1 MADEQYKWLD
11 GDAAERLLRG
21 EPLDAVDDDTRAHA
35 DRLAEALAALAAAPL
50 STGAELPGE
59 AEALAAFQTART
71 ARDGERTA
79 PGRPLH
85 RQPAAHSLDARLVRL
100 GRPATGGRKVRWGR
114 PVPFGLAAAVAAAMI
129 GGVAVAAGTGILRT
143 PFGDEPGPAASVST
157 AVNSQQP
164 LLTPTPSGSETDG
177 SPSVT
182 PGGTSGA
189 PTQGDS
195 SHDEANAGSPPSH
208 RIGPTDNGTDGRNE
222 EWWTRMRS
230 SCRDLVNGRD
240 LGTRR
245 LRGLEDAAGG
255 SGRVKEFCTG
265 VLGRGE
271 DGTHHGGE
279 DAGTDGNGSSGKDG
293 GDGDQGGSAGDG
305 EGHIW
310 PGGNSLVAPPTAK
323 SGAPASVLPDK
334 TASVSPS
341 PTYSA
346 LSPSDGQ

>member
-35 DRLAEALAALAAAPL
+35 DRLAEALAALAATPL

-59 AEALAAFQTART
+59 AEALAAFRTVRT
-71 ARDGERTA
+71 ARDGERTT
-79 PGRPLH
+79 PGRPVP
-85 RQPAAHSLDARLVRL
+85 RQPAAHSLDAGLVRL

-114 PVPFGLAAAVAAAMI
+114 PVRFGLAAAVAAAMI

-143 PFGDEPGPAASVST
+143 PFGDEPGPAASVSA

-195 SHDEANAGSPPSH
+195 SHDEANAGSRPSH
-208 RIGPTDNGTDGRNE
+208 RIGSTDNGTDGRNE
-222 EWWTRMRS
+222 EWWTRVRS

-271 DGTHHGGE
+271 DRTHHGGE

-323 SGAPASVLPDK
+323 SRAPASVLPDK
-334 TASVSPS
+334 TASPS